1 MTMREIHEFSF
12 PERFISGTVGM
23 PGERTFY
30 LQAIDGRRNTSV
42 ALEKSQLAILA
53 ERIVA
58 LFKELKMGK
67 AQDFKRGNRPLPQLL
82 TPFSE
87 EFRIAALSLTWN
99 AQTEQ
104 LIIEAQGGEESE
116 IIEDDEDGPPLFR
129 ITLTMESALT
139 FALDSFALIR
149 AGRPPCQFCGAP
161 LDPQGHVCPRANGY
175 RR

>member
-1 MTMREIHEFSF
+1 MREIHNFTF

-30 LQAIDGRRNTSV
+30 LQAVDGRRNISV
-42 ALEKSQLAILA
+42 ALEKGQLAILS

-58 LFKELKMGK
+58 LFKELKIGK
-67 AQDFKRGNRPLPQLL
+67 AADFKRKNRVIPQLA

-87 EFRIAALSLTWN
+87 EFRVTALSLTWN
-99 AQTEQ
+99 AQNEE
-104 LIIEAQGGEESE
+104 LIIEAQGGDESE
-116 IIEDDEDGPPLFR
+116 IVEDSDEGPPLLR
-129 ITLTMESALT
+129 VTLLMDAALI
-139 FALDSFALIR
+139 FALDSFALIG

>member
-1 MTMREIHEFSF
+1 MREIHDFEF
-12 PERFISGTVGM
+12 PERFIAGTVGM

-30 LQAIDGRRNTSV
+30 LQAIDGRRNVSV
-42 ALEKSQLAILA
+42 ALEKNQLAILA

-58 LFKELKMGK
+58 LCKELKMGK
-67 AQDFKRGNRPLPQLL
+67 AQDLKRNNRPLPQLL
-82 TPFSE
+82 
-87 EFRIAALSLTWN
+87 
-99 AQTEQ
+99 TEQ

-116 IIEDDEDGPPLFR
+116 IVEDIDTGPPLLR
-129 ITLTMESALT
+129 VTLAMETALG
-139 FALDSFALIR
+139 FALDSFTLIS

>member
-1 MTMREIHEFSF
+1 MREIHDFEF
-12 PERFISGTVGM
+12 PERFIAGTVGM

-30 LQAIDGRRNTSV
+30 LQAIDGRRNVSV
-42 ALEKSQLAILA
+42 ALEKNQLAILA

-58 LFKELKMGK
+58 LFKELKRGK
-67 AQDFKRGNRPLPQLL
+67 AQDLKRNNRPLPQLL

-87 EFRIAALSLTWN
+87 EFRIVALSLTWN

-116 IIEDDEDGPPLFR
+116 IVEDIDTGPPLLR
-129 ITLTMESALT
+129 VTLAMETALG
-139 FALDSFALIR
+139 FALDSFTLIS